1 MITRWLAIE
10 ALLLS
15 ALLLVGCATSGQL
28 GSGQT
33 EVGVNGNDMVTE
45 SDEPDER
52 KRARLRVELA
62 SGYFEQGQT
71 KVALD
76 EIKQAL
82 NADSNYAPAYSLRG
96 LVYMRMNENR
106 LAEESFR
113 RAMAINPRDASV
125 SHNLGW
131 LLCQQSK
138 YSESAAVFESA
149 LVNPIYTGRAKTL
162 MAHGICLARAGKP
175 SDAEAALSKSYELD
189 AGNPVTGYNL
199 TRLLFQRGDYVKA
212 QFYMR
217 RLNNGEHANAETL
230 WLGIKIE
237 QKLGMRDAVSQLGDQ
252 LRRRY
257 AQSKEFAAY
266 ERGAFNE

>member
-1 MITRWLAIE
+1 M
-10 ALLLS
+10 LS

-106 LAEESFR
+106 LAEESFIR
-113 RAMAINPRDASV
+113 IR
-125 SHNLGW
+125 
-131 LLCQQSK
+131 C
-138 YSESAAVFESA
+138 
-149 LVNPIYTGRAKTL
+149 
-162 MAHGICLARAGKP
+162 
-175 SDAEAALSKSYELD
+175 
-189 AGNPVTGYNL
+189 
-199 TRLLFQRGDYVKA
+199 
-212 QFYMR
+212 
-217 RLNNGEHANAETL
+217 
-230 WLGIKIE
+230 
-237 QKLGMRDAVSQLGDQ
+237 
-252 LRRRY
+252 
-257 AQSKEFAAY
+257 
-266 ERGAFNE
+266 

>member
-138 YSESAAVFESA
+138 
-149 LVNPIYTGRAKTL
+149 
-162 MAHGICLARAGKP
+162 
-175 SDAEAALSKSYELD
+175 
-189 AGNPVTGYNL
+189 
-199 TRLLFQRGDYVKA
+199 
-212 QFYMR
+212 
-217 RLNNGEHANAETL
+217 
-230 WLGIKIE
+230 
-237 QKLGMRDAVSQLGDQ
+237 
-252 LRRRY
+252 
-257 AQSKEFAAY
+257 
-266 ERGAFNE
+266 